1 MEATAMALAH
11 EMGLFTASMAC
22 DPDQA
27 QEMAKSGADILI
39 AYPLPWET
47 PQETRP
53 WEGEMGVALAAL
65 CEAARSVRSDLPD
78 RLRLPC
84 LLMCWYW
91 QGLGCSVSG
100 WSAVSWIGGSDE
112 YSRRYQSL
120 TPYHSPFMG

>member
-1 MEATAMALAH
+1 MEAKAMALAH

-65 CEAARSVRSDLPD
+65 CEAARSVRSDLPV
-78 RLRLPC
+78 LALTLTLPTEERQTFPKHRFPG
-84 LLMCWYW
+84 LSGSFYW
-91 QGLGCSVSG
+91 
-100 WSAVSWIGGSDE
+100 E
-112 YSRRYQSL
+112 
-120 TPYHSPFMG
+120 H